1 MSDPIT
7 QEIILQSDGNF
18 YKRTVVTSLLKSQG
32 DAIQRIK
39 AKPSFEVIDIP
50 VAPNTRIASF
60 AGSDD
65 DRHYVF
71 REASFF
77 PFRGAILEPNDY
89 GSYRMSITGTP
100 FGRQSE
106 NQIQTRTFND
116 GNGLR
121 WEPFKAGGFKLYYMH
136 TYRYYK
142 GYVQKHGQP
151 YVFLYH
157 PDLKHSYIP
166 NLPNVYDAGRICTG
180 DDYTDEETTL
190 HKLLQ
195 TNEAELNNSYC
206 NNDLRMTTDAE
217 AKFIMYNELGITL
230 PITDEC
236 MPKDGRGNYFFMPSN
251 KEPILEFTSWLNN
264 TKH

>member
-18 YKRTVVTSLLKSQG
+18 YKRTVVTTLLKSQG

-39 AKPSFEVIDIP
+39 AKPAFQVIDIP

-65 DRHYVF
+65 DTHYVF
-71 REASFF
+71 REVPYF
-77 PFRGAILEPNDY
+77 PFRGAVLHPNDD
-89 GSYRMSITGTP
+89 GSYRMSITSTP
-100 FGRQSE
+100 FEIHSE
-106 NQIQTRTFND
+106 NQIQTRGFND
-116 GNGLR
+116 NKGLR
-121 WEPFKAGGFKLYYMH
+121 WEPFKAGGFKLYYMY
-136 TYRYYK
+136 TYRYHK
-142 GYVQKHGQP
+142 GYVQNMGQP
-151 YVFLYH
+151 FVFLYH

-180 DDYTDEETTL
+180 DDYTAEETTL

-206 NNDLRMTTDAE
+206 NNDLRMGLEAE
-217 AKFIMYNELGITL
+217 AQFIMYDEVGNTL
-230 PITDEC
+230 PIDGTN
-236 MPKDGRGNYFFMPSN
+236 MPKDGKGNYFFMPPN
-251 KEPILEFTSWLNN
+251 KESILEFTSWLNN